1 MQPFRTDRPRDDPT
15 FSGIARCLPSDRQRD
30 DMFDSDSIDV
40 APPLTAAL
48 PRLQPLAGA
57 RAIARPL
64 AIAALV
70 SVSLAIRMW
79 GLGAASL
86 AEDEVNKLRAA
97 EAYDRGDLSA
107 NAEHPLLM
115 KAAIWASRRATQPF
129 GVSPEA
135 AVRLPNALAGAAT
148 TGVVFLLAES
158 LFDTAVGGWAA
169 AAWTLDLNAAAINRI
184 AKEDTF
190 LLFFLLLA
198 SYWFERAK
206 RLPRG
211 DPAAG
216 RWYRRSAAG
225 FGLMAASKYMPH
237 YFGLHAVFNYAADDN
252 PADKTP
258 DKRWTFYAAVVG
270 VFLLANAPLLLP
282 STWHYLAE
290 YVRGDT
296 LRHTGYRFAHQL
308 FVNTMPATPWGLPW
322 RFYLTFFATKVPL
335 ASLVAGAIGL
345 VWVARHPSHRGA
357 TFVRVFLVLTLLPY
371 SLVAS
376 KFVRYML
383 PMLAVVDIAAGVGA
397 AWIVTALA
405 RRIGGAYRA
414 PLVAACALCFIAPSA
429 AQIAEIGPYYG
440 LAQNAV
446 GARLAPRGS
455 LFPDDELYDAGMG
468 EAVAA
473 VAAVAARG
481 AVVCSDATEVVGEY
495 LARHGRPDVTPCS
508 IAHDGLP
515 MTRVETWVIA
525 QDGHT
530 YFESDAV
537 IDALRRRLA
546 PWRVVRVA
554 GVSAVQVYRVQ

>member
-1 MQPFRTDRPRDDPT
+1 
-15 FSGIARCLPSDRQRD
+15 
-30 DMFDSDSIDV
+30 MFDSDSIDV

-48 PRLQPLAGA
+48 PRVNPLAGA

-70 SVSLAIRMW
+70 SVSLAVRIW
-79 GLGAASL
+79 GLGASSL

-115 KAAIWASRRATQPF
+115 KAAIWASRRATRPF
-129 GVSPEA
+129 GVSPET
-135 AVRLPNALAGAAT
+135 AVRLPNAVAGAAT
-148 TGVVFLLAES
+148 TGVIFLLTES
-158 LFDTAVGGWAA
+158 LFDAAAGGWAA
-169 AAWTLDLNAAAINRI
+169 AAWTLDVNAASINRI

-198 SYWFERAK
+198 SYCFERAK
-206 RLPRG
+206 RLSRV
-211 DPAAG
+211 DAAG
-216 RWYRRSAAG
+216 SERWYRRSAAG
-225 FGLMAASKYMPH
+225 FGLMAASKYMPY
-237 YFGLHAVFNYAADDN
+237 YFGLHAVFNFAANDD

-258 DKRWTFYAAVVG
+258 DKRWTFYAEVVG

-282 STWHYLAE
+282 STWSYLAE

-335 ASLVAGAIGL
+335 AILAAAAIGL

-357 TFVRVFLVLTLLPY
+357 TFVRVFLVLTLVPY
-371 SLVAS
+371 SLAAS

-397 AWIVTALA
+397 AWLVGAIA
-405 RRIGGAYRA
+405 RRLGAPYRA
-414 PLVAACALCFIAPSA
+414 PLAAACALCFVAPSA
-429 AQIAEIGPYYG
+429 AQMAEVGPYYG
-440 LAQNAV
+440 LAQNIV
-446 GARLAPRGS
+446 GAWLEPRGS
-455 LFPDDELYDAGMG
+455 LFPDDEMYDAGVG

-473 VAAVAARG
+473 VAAVAALG
-481 AVVCSDATEVVGEY
+481 AVVCSDATASVAEY
-495 LARHGRPDVTPCS
+495 LARHGRPDVASCS

-546 PWRVVRVA
+546 PWREVRVA
-554 GVSAVQVYRVQ
+554 GVPAVQVYRVR

>member
-1 MQPFRTDRPRDDPT
+1 
-15 FSGIARCLPSDRQRD
+15 
-30 DMFDSDSIDV
+30 MFDSDSIDV

-48 PRLQPLAGA
+48 PRIRPLAGA
-57 RAIARPL
+57 RAAARPI

-70 SVSLAIRMW
+70 SLSLGIRLW
-79 GLGAASL
+79 GLGAASFS
-86 AEDEVNKLRAA
+86 EDEINKLRAA

-115 KAAIWASRRATQPF
+115 KAAIWVSRHATRPF
-129 GVSPEA
+129 GVSPEG

-158 LFDTAVGGWAA
+158 LFDAEVGGWAA
-169 AAWTLDLNAAAINRI
+169 ALWAVDVNAAAINRI

-198 SYWFERAK
+198 AYCFERAK
-206 RLPRG
+206 GLSRVDAR
-211 DPAAG
+211 AAD

-237 YFGLHAVFNYAADDN
+237 YFGLHAVFNFAADDN

-258 DKRWTFYAAVVG
+258 DKRWTFYAATIA
-270 VFLLANAPLLLP
+270 VFALANAPLALP
-282 STWHYLAE
+282 STWRYLAE

-308 FVNTMPATPWGLPW
+308 YVNTLPATPWGLPW
-322 RFYLTFFATKVPL
+322 HFYAAFFATKVPL
-335 ASLVAGAIGL
+335 AVLAAAAIGL

-371 SLVAS
+371 SLAAS

-397 AWIVTALA
+397 AWLIREID
-405 RRIGGAYRA
+405 RRRGASYAA
-414 PLVAACALCFIAPSA
+414 PLAAACALLVAAAPA
-429 AQIAEIGPYYG
+429 AQITAVGPYYG

-446 GARLAPRGS
+446 GAALDAPGA
-455 LFPDDELYDAGMG
+455 LFPDDELYDAGVG
-468 EAVAA
+468 EAVGWIAA
-473 VAAVAARG
+473 VAAPGAA
-481 AVVCSDATEVVGEY
+481 VCSDATAVVGEY
-495 LARHGRPDVTPCS
+495 LARSGRPDVASCS

-515 MTRVETWVIA
+515 MTGVQTWVIA

-530 YFESDAV
+530 YFESDAL
-537 IDALRRRLA
+537 IDALRRRLT
-546 PWRVVRVA
+546 PWREVRIA
-554 GVSAVQVYRVQ
+554 GVRAVQVFRVR